1 MLFAVAVA
9 CVRSWW
15 LQFVAFAA
23 LISLLFFSDQRTN
36 VAMDVVW
43 PPNRWLLCCCC
54 CVVGG
59 KPVQVQA
66 NFNANLRSRL
76 LFVSFLSF
84 LFFFFLFFF
93 FLSFV
98 SFSAKRDSC
107 HLCVEG
113 ERGEGFVCVC
123 VSVSVSVC
131 VSVSVSVCVS
141 VSPPL
146 LVCGARNSEPVSTRR
161 NK

>member
-93 FLSFV
+93 FFPLFLFQPSV
-98 SFSAKRDSC
+98 TPAT
-107 HLCVEG
+107 CVL
-113 ERGEGFVCVC
+113 RGKGGRVLC
-123 VSVSVSVC
+123 VSVSLCLCLSVC
-131 VSVSVSVCVS
+131 LC
-141 VSPPL
+141 PPPCL
-146 LVCGARNSEPVSTRR
+146 SAVHATANQ
-161 NK
+161 